1 MKKKYDVES
10 IIIKPQKRVSF
21 VVINVIKKPR
31 MFSSY
36 ARENAFCQAKKKQ
49 KKKEN
54 SPFVSLSSCPK
65 SRADIKK

>member
-36 ARENAFCQAKKKQ
+36 ARENAFCQAKK
-49 KKKEN
+49 
-54 SPFVSLSSCPK
+54 
-65 SRADIKK
+65 IKK